1 MNANDRATIVTLLR
15 AGTSTDA
22 IQQHVDAS
30 VGEIAAIAEVEG
42 LTKAHAKK
50 TDTPLPDL
58 DPHMVLA
65 LAALA
70 WGENHHT
77 ARIRKLAA
85 RTAAGLTELAQLQRD
100 AAQIEAAERQ
110 VAELTQTLTQAQNRL
125 RSLKTNGGKPGPQA
139 AAAEADV
146 PDDKR
151 QRDEIRAW
159 ARERGMPVSQVG
171 SISKQV
177 MDEWRKHNAAA
188 ATADQRQA
196 G

>member
-1 MNANDRATIVTLLR
+1 MNANDRATIVTLLK

-22 IQQHVDAS
+22 IQQHVSAS

-42 LTKAHAKK
+42 LTKAHAKN

-65 LAALA
+65 LRALA

-77 ARIRKLAA
+77 ARIRKLAS
-85 RTAAGLTELAQLQRD
+85 RIAAGLTELAQLQRD
-100 AAQIEAAERQ
+100 AAQIEAAERE
-110 VAELTQTLTQAQNRL
+110 VAKLTQTLTQAQNKL
-125 RSLKTNGGKPGPQA
+125 RNLKTSGKTGPQA
-139 AAAEADV
+139 AAAAADV

-151 QRDEIRAW
+151 QRDEIRSW
-159 ARERGMPVSQVG
+159 AREQGMPVSQVG

-177 MDEWRKHNAAA
+177 MDAWRKHNTAAA
-188 ATADQRQA
+188 VPDQRQA